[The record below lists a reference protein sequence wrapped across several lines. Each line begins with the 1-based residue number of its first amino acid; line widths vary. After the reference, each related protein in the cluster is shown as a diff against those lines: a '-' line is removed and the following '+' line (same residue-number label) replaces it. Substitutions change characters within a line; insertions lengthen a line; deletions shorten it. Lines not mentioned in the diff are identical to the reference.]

1 MNKFY
6 LIGKLSPEYV
16 KGYMSN
22 PDQDRA
28 AIVGSAAEKAGGKL
42 HSLEFV
48 RGDFDMIATAE
59 GDYESMLAMKVTALQ
74 SGMLNELIIL
84 DTKFDM
90 VSTVKKANLYIT
102 LNYFSICFKHPFIN
116 FWMLISKFNFS

>member
-90 VSTVKKANLYIT
+90 VSTVKKAAEASVTYKKT
-102 LNYFSICFKHPFIN
+102 
-116 FWMLISKFNFS
+116 

>member
-22 PDQDRA
+22 PDQDRV

-48 RGDFDMIATAE
+48 RGDYDMIATAE

-74 SGMLNELIIL
+74 SGMLNELREE
-84 DTKFDM
+84 
-90 VSTVKKANLYIT
+90 VY
-102 LNYFSICFKHPFIN
+102 KHPKVN
-116 FWMLISKFNFS
+116 EWMLKTYGKII

>member
-22 PDQDRA
+22 PDQDRT

-90 VSTVKKANLYIT
+90 VCTVKKAVEASGTYKKT
-102 LNYFSICFKHPFIN
+102 
-116 FWMLISKFNFS
+116 